1 MLFVRSLCLL
11 AIVAVRVSS
20 AAQAWHAANGDQVVT
35 VTHTNTH
42 YVCPCETSTPVKNLN
57 PVPTGGWADWAASA
71 SSSPLVRG
79 TTSSR
84 RTSTAGPWPGSVSS
98 RTTKTTTVSSSG
110 PGYTQTSSSTSSRTV
125 GGTISF
131 TSSSSTTPTASSTSS
146 GTVGGTI
153 SFTSSSTTSASSS
166 TSASTST
173 SSTEA
178 TTSLSSTES
187 PATTSATTTSLST
200 TTISSTTADAT
211 STTTSD
217 TTSTTTS
224 DTTSTTTATT
234 TISTTT
240 SDVTSTTTST
250 TTTPAITSTTTS
262 ETTST
267 TSTTTTTTSVNG
279 CPTGTYVIQSS
290 LDNNYATIGEYV
302 GGQYLVVFNQP
313 AIETAAEFSWVED
326 VDGTCMLGP
335 TAVPGL
341 STYVLDQP
349 GEFVT
354 FHYLFLSNPTLAAA
368 TDLEPSEVACSVDS
382 ANELYCAVEDQD
394 VLQLFNNVLTIAA
407 TDQGFGAATF
417 TLVQTF

>member
-1 MLFVRSLCLL
+1 MLFVRSLCLF

-20 AAQAWHAANGDQVVT
+20 AAQSWHAANGDEVVT
-35 VTHTNTH
+35 ITHTNTH

-110 PGYTQTSSSTSSRTV
+110 PGYTQTSSSTSSHTV
-125 GGTISF
+125 GETISF
-131 TSSSSTTPTASSTSS
+131 TSSSSTTSTASSTSS
-146 GTVGGTI
+146 GTVGGTL

-166 TSASTST
+166 TSASAST
-173 SSTEA
+173 SSTES
-178 TTSLSSTES
+178 TTSLSSMES

-211 STTTSD
+211 STTTA
-217 TTSTTTS
+217 TTTS
-224 DTTSTTTATT
+224 DTTTT
-234 TISTTT
+234 TIPTTT
-240 SDVTSTTTST
+240 SDATSTTTPT
-250 TTTPAITSTTTS
+250 ITSTTTS
-262 ETTST
+262 ETTPT
-267 TSTTTTTTSVNG
+267 TSTTTTTTTTTTSVNA

-290 LDNNYATIGEYV
+290 SNNNYAWIGEYV

-349 GEFVT
+349 GEFVD
-354 FHYLFLSNPTLAAA
+354 FHYLFLSNPALAAA
-368 TDLEPSEVACSVDS
+368 SDLEPSKVACSVDS

-394 VLQLFNNVLTIAA
+394 VLQLFNNVWTIAA
-407 TDQGFGAATF
+407 TDQGYGTATF
-417 TLVQTF
+417 TLVQTL